1 MKGKEQAVLVVIS
14 GPSGVGKDA
23 VVEQMKRLDRHWYFV
38 VTATTRTPRPG
49 EHNGEEYFFLD
60 KPQFENMVLTEQFL
74 EHAEVYGH
82 KYGVPKP
89 QVEEALQAGKDV
101 VVKTDVKGARTL
113 RSKVHDA
120 LLIFLAPPS
129 MKELEKRL
137 RGRKTN
143 TGADL
148 KRRLE
153 TAREEMLH
161 QPEFDHVVVN
171 HDGHIQE
178 TVAVIES
185 FIADR
190 KGLS

>member
-23 VVEQMKRLDRHWYFV
+23 VVEQMKRLDRSWYFV

-49 EHNGEEYFFLD
+49 ENDGEEYFFLD
-60 KPQFENMVLTEQFL
+60 KPHFENMVLAEQFL

-82 KYGVPKP
+82 RYGVPKL
-89 QVEEALQAGKDV
+89 QVEEALQAGRDV

-113 RSKVHDA
+113 SSKVNDA

-129 MKELEKRL
+129 MRELEKRL

-171 HDGHIQE
+171 HDGHVQE
-178 TVAVIES
+178 TVAAIES
-185 FIADR
+185 FIAAR
-190 KGLS
+190 NGLS

>member
-1 MKGKEQAVLVVIS
+1 MRGKAQPVLVVIS

-23 VVEQMKRLDRHWYFV
+23 VVEQMKRLDRSWYFV

-49 EHNGEEYFFLD
+49 EHDGEEYFFLD
-60 KPQFENMVLTEQFL
+60 KSHFETMVLTKQFL

-82 KYGVPKP
+82 RYGVPKA
-89 QVEEALQAGKDV
+89 QVEEALQASRDV

-129 MKELEKRL
+129 MEDLEKRL

-143 TGADL
+143 TDADL

-153 TAREEMLH
+153 TAREEIFH

-171 HDGHIQE
+171 HDGRIQE
-178 TVAVIES
+178 TVAAIES
-185 FIADR
+185 FIAAR